1 MTFKYSECYTVQ
13 NTQRELNMARS
24 GITYLDVAKT
34 AIKLTEQKIYPT
46 IEEVRK
52 SLGTGSNSTINKYLR
67 EWRSK
72 HGNQAELEQ
81 GLPESLLMAVR
92 GIYDGIQETATN
104 KISLLERESKD
115 AITDLKTKLAIAE
128 TEHTK
133 FIQANKSLEHAMQGK
148 IEENLALQR
157 QLSKL
162 ELELN
167 KKTETNTIIQESLS
181 DKKVEI
187 ENLNKQLKHAQHNL
201 DHYRETTRQ
210 MREVE
215 NNLLNEKIKNL
226 EKQLYQQQVELSKS
240 IAQITELSHQIKALE
255 DTKQSILQDLN
266 TTLVTLQ
273 EQKHVVQ
280 VKIAAYG
287 EISEKYN
294 SIISDKLQLANELN
308 AKTAAMLSLRIS
320 LEKAQ
325 EHVRMLECALEK
337 SETKVTVTSDKNLF
351 LTQEKTELSFQLKQL
366 QANGRIKQLV

>member
-1 MTFKYSECYTVQ
+1 
-13 NTQRELNMARS
+13 
-24 GITYLDVAKT
+24 
-34 AIKLTEQKIYPT
+34 
-46 IEEVRK
+46 
-52 SLGTGSNSTINKYLR
+52 
-67 EWRSK
+67 
-72 HGNQAELEQ
+72 
-81 GLPESLLMAVR
+81 MAVR

>member
-1 MTFKYSECYTVQ
+1 M
-13 NTQRELNMARS
+13 
-24 GITYLDVAKT
+24 
-34 AIKLTEQKIYPT
+34 
-46 IEEVRK
+46 
-52 SLGTGSNSTINKYLR
+52 
-67 EWRSK
+67 
-72 HGNQAELEQ
+72 
-81 GLPESLLMAVR
+81 
-92 GIYDGIQETATN
+92 
-104 KISLLERESKD
+104 
-115 AITDLKTKLAIAE
+115 
-128 TEHTK
+128 
-133 FIQANKSLEHAMQGK
+133 
-148 IEENLALQR
+148 
-157 QLSKL
+157 
-162 ELELN
+162 
-167 KKTETNTIIQESLS
+167 
-181 DKKVEI
+181 
-187 ENLNKQLKHAQHNL
+187 KHAQHNL